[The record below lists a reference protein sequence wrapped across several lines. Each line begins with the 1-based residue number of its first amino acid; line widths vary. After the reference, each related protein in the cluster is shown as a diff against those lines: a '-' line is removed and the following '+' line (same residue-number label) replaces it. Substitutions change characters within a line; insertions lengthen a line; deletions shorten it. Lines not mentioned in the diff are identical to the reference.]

1 LDNFEKNLDEVIS
14 PFFTQE
20 ELEILAR
27 ESGFVKRT
35 GKITGSIF
43 LELIIFNSEQL
54 KTQSLNDLTVTLNK
68 KYQID
73 MAKQSLN
80 ERFNENAVT
89 LVQMALEKMLNSQI
103 DRNKLF
109 EIEGI
114 NRILVKDSVCF
125 QLDESFA
132 DKYPG
137 SGGSASKAA
146 VRIQFEYDLLNGKI
160 IDLSLNPYTKQDAT
174 DSLETIDLTQEGDLI
189 LRDLAYMS
197 IKVLQEIKGIFLC
210 RLKSQLSAYELNEE
224 TGEYVLIDFKLIYHE
239 LKTKQLNKIE
249 KVVYLGKEKLK
260 VRLFIYLLPEE
271 EYARRIRKATKKN
284 ASKTKSKTLSK
295 EYKSRAGLNLFITN
309 SADSIITLDNAWKI
323 YKLRWQIELIFKIWK
338 SICKIDKVK
347 KVKEERLECYI
358 FSKLILIVSGWR
370 ITWQVA
376 NWLYKKE
383 QKALSFFKAF
393 KTLIREQME
402 DLKGIFVLSNKTNN
416 DFLKEFYETSKR
428 NHLKEQRK
436 GRVSVLETLACLAL
450 TDC

>member
-1 LDNFEKNLDEVIS
+1 MENFEKNLDEVIS

-224 TGEYVLIDFKLIYHE
+224 TGEYVLIDFKSIYHE
-239 LKTKQLNKIE
+239 LKSKQLNKIE

-323 YKLRWQIELIFKIWK
+323 YKLRWQIERIFKN
-338 SICKIDKVK
+338 
-347 KVKEERLECYI
+347 LEI
-358 FSKLILIVSGWR
+358 HM
-370 ITWQVA
+370 Q
-376 NWLYKKE
+376 N
-383 QKALSFFKAF
+383 
-393 KTLIREQME
+393 
-402 DLKGIFVLSNKTNN
+402 
-416 DFLKEFYETSKR
+416 
-428 NHLKEQRK
+428 
-436 GRVSVLETLACLAL
+436 
-450 TDC
+450 